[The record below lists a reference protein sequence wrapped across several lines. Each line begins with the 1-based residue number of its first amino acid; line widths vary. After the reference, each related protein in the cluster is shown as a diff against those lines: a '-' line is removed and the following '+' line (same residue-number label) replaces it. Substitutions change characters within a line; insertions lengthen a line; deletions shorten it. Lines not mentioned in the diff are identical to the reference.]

1 MEGFERYLESL
12 FGPGGKA
19 NVIKEKMDA
28 FRPRWIRDTTNN
40 QVIDSKVQE
49 IANVANNAKRE
60 PKVCFFFVIFG
71 HHYFWYL
78 GKND

>member
-40 QVIDSKVQE
+40 QIIDSKVQE

-60 PKVCFFFVIFG
+60 PKVFQSE
-71 HHYFWYL
+71 L
-78 GKND
+78 LQP

>member
-40 QVIDSKVQE
+40 QIIDNKVQE

-60 PKVCFFFVIFG
+60 PKVF
-71 HHYFWYL
+71 FWYSIIFYSIL
-78 GKND
+78 V